1 MNFVGMKKA
10 MGKKKKIKIVPE
22 INLDDYS
29 IPGDNEHSDVDNF
42 SEEDDDD
49 DYSEIN
55 TITNAQPLWTLP
67 LYSLLP
73 SYKQQKVFQSP
84 PPGCRLCVVSTNV
97 AETSLTIPNVKYV
110 IDSGKT
116 KVKLYDKVT
125 GVTSFVVHWTS
136 KASANQ
142 RAGRAGR
149 LGPGH
154 CYRLVFLTDRSNI
167 TYAIG
172 FSYI

>member
-1 MNFVGMKKA
+1 MKKA
-10 MGKKKKIKIVPE
+10 LRNKKKLKLVPQ

-29 IPGDNEHSDVDNF
+29 VPGDNDNNSDVEDL
-42 SEEDDDD
+42 SDQEEEDFDT
-49 DYSEIN
+49 EI
-55 TITNAQPLWTLP
+55 TAITNAQPLWTLP

-73 SYKQQKVFQSP
+73 SQKQQKVFQP
-84 PPGCRLCVVSTNV
+84 PPLGCRLCIVSTNV

-110 IDSGKT
+110 VDTGKT
-116 KVKLYDKVT
+116 KVKLFDKVT
-125 GVTSFVVHWTS
+125 GVTSYVVHWTS

-154 CYRLVFLTDRSNI
+154 CYR
-167 TYAIG
+167 
-172 FSYI
+172 

>member
-1 MNFVGMKKA
+1 MLVGLKRTLNKRKKL
-10 MGKKKKIKIVPE
+10 KIIPKIC
-22 INLDDYS
+22 LDDYS
-29 IPGDNEHSDVDNF
+29 ISGDNDNSDIDDL
-42 SEEDDDD
+42 SEQEDEDFDF
-49 DYSEIN
+49 ELG

-73 SYKQQKVFQSP
+73 SHKQQKVFQPP

-97 AETSLTIPNVKYV
+97 AETSLTIPHIKYV
-110 IDSGKT
+110 VDTGKT

-154 CYRLVFLTDRSNI
+154 CYR
-167 TYAIG
+167 
-172 FSYI
+172 

>member
-1 MNFVGMKKA
+1 MKRALKRR
-10 MGKKKKIKIVPE
+10 KKIKIIPS

-29 IPGDNEHSDVDNF
+29 IPGDTENN
-42 SEEDDDD
+42 SEEELSNEEEEDSDTEVT
-49 DYSEIN
+49 S
-55 TITNAQPLWTLP
+55 ITNAQPLWTLP

-73 SYKQQKVFQSP
+73 TYKQQRVFQPP

-97 AETSLTIPNVKYV
+97 AETSLTIPNIKYV
-110 IDSGKT
+110 IDTGKT

-125 GVTSFVVHWTS
+125 GVTSYIVHWTS

-154 CYRLVFLTDRSNI
+154 CYRYVVRYNWLSCLTSP
-167 TYAIG
+167 
-172 FSYI
+172 

>member
-1 MNFVGMKKA
+1 MKRA
-10 MGKKKKIKIVPE
+10 LSKKKKIKIIPD

-29 IPGDNEHSDVDNF
+29 VPGDIDDESDIEL
-42 SEEDDDD
+42 SEEESDFD
-49 DYSEIN
+49 SQLAAS
-55 TITNAQPLWTLP
+55 TNAQPLWTQP

-73 SYKQQKVFQSP
+73 SHKQQKIFESP

-110 IDSGKT
+110 IDTGKT
-116 KVKLYDKVT
+116 KVKLYDKMT
-125 GVTSFVVHWTS
+125 GVTSFVIYWTS

-154 CYRLVFLTDRSNI
+154 CYR
-167 TYAIG
+167 
-172 FSYI
+172 

>member
-1 MNFVGMKKA
+1 MKRA
-10 MGKKKKIKIVPE
+10 LIKKKKLKIIPD

-29 IPGDNEHSDVDNF
+29 IPGDNENSD
-42 SEEDDDD
+42 SEDLSEQEDDID
-49 DYSEIN
+49 SEIG

-73 SYKQQKVFQSP
+73 SHKQQKVFHPP

-97 AETSLTIPNVKYV
+97 AETSLTIPNIRYV
-110 IDSGKT
+110 VDSGKT

-154 CYRLVFLTDRSNI
+154 CYR
-167 TYAIG
+167 
-172 FSYI
+172 